1 MNNPSPS
8 RLRARDLGIPF
19 DGEPGPLNTVTDVAG
34 VEVGHTTIISG
45 DGPLVTGQGPVR
57 TGATV
62 VFPRGRDGI
71 MAPCFAGY
79 HGLNPWGE
87 LTGIARLEAQGLM
100 GGPLATTNSMSVG
113 LVRDTIARWLTEGH
127 DNERMM
133 ALMGQSIRV
142 VGETHDGYLND
153 IVGQHVTRDHV
164 IAALESARGG
174 PVAEGSVG
182 GGTGMTAYEFKA
194 GIGTAS
200 RVFEA
205 GPGRWT
211 LGVIVQAN
219 HGLRDDLTI
228 AGVRV
233 GRELG
238 GGWKDSESGSIIG
251 TAITDAPLL
260 SPQLKRIAQRVGLGV
275 ARTGAIGR
283 NNSGDM
289 FVALSTANRETWA
302 DTDGLRQA
310 AFLHDA
316 HIDPLFEAAVQAAE
330 EAVINSMIASP
341 AMTGID
347 GNISPELPND
357 AVIDVLGRFGRHKGP
372 TMSG

>member
-1 MNNPSPS
+1 MEKPSAS
-8 RLRARDLGIPF
+8 RPRARDLGIPF
-19 DGEPGPLNTVTDVAG
+19 DGEPGPLNAITDVAG
-34 VEVGHTTIISG
+34 VEVGHTTTIEG
-45 DGPLVTGQGPVR
+45 DGPLVVGRGPVR
-57 TGATV
+57 TGVTV
-62 VFPRGRDGI
+62 IFPRGRGGV

-113 LVRDTIARWLTEGH
+113 LVRDTIARWLTQGH

-142 VGETHDGYLND
+142 VGETHDGHLND
-153 IVGQHVTRDHV
+153 IVGQHVTREHV
-164 IAALESARGG
+164 ISALEGARGG
-174 PVAEGSVG
+174 PVPEGSVG

-200 RVFEA
+200 RVVGA

-238 GGWKDSESGSIIG
+238 GGWKKSESGSIIG

-260 SPQLKRIAQRVGLGV
+260 STQLKRIAQRVGLGV

-289 FVALSTANRETWA
+289 FVALSTANPEAWA
-302 DTDGLRQA
+302 DTEGLRRA
-310 AFLHDA
+310 EFLHDA

-330 EAVINSMIASP
+330 EAVINSIIASP

-347 GNISPELPND
+347 GNTSPELPHD
-357 AVIDVLGRFGRHKGP
+357 AVIEVLGRFNRHNVS
-372 TMSG
+372 TT